1 MVRDAATADNIALAA
16 DVRPETRRGD
26 DAPIPVLTA
35 ADFRTARS
43 VSELDV

>member
-1 MVRDAATADNIALAA
+1 VVRDAATAENIALAA
-16 DVRPETRRGD
+16 EVKPETRRVG

-43 VSELDV
+43 VSELEV